1 MHADTLTTQ
10 YMLLFLRALLHMLV
24 CSVLLFLKIRMKFL
38 LVYDCFRVAYI
49 ITKTKTTTA
58 ATQAIPICGHPDD
71 PFLFAMST
79 LDSLQKS
86 TNTK

>member
-1 MHADTLTTQ
+1 
-10 YMLLFLRALLHMLV
+10 MLV

-38 LVYDCFRVAYI
+38 LVYDCFRVA
-49 ITKTKTTTA
+49 KTKTTTA